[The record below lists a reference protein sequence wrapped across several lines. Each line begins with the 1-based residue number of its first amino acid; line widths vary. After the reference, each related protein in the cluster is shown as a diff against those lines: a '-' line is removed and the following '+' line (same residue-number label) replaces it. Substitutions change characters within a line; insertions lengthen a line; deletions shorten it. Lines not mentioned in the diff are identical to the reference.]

1 MNEIAIVTA
10 LCGHKEKLHNP
21 TVIHPNADY
30 HAFVSGDAT
39 KDTIWKWHH
48 IHSFSNDPKYDKRRN
63 AKIYKIMPQIFL
75 PGYKFYIWV
84 DVSHDV
90 VADPAF
96 ICKNLMNN
104 KDYACFKHTQR
115 NCIYDEAKV
124 LLELGYDHK
133 DLLEKQIEFY
143 KSKGYPQNNGL
154 FELSAFAVRNTQG
167 TQNIGLRWWDNICR
181 FSSRDQLS
189 FMYSVWESCPERLER
204 IAILPGFVNGFNKHG
219 TIGNNDLIPQTRQ
232 HVSSGP

>member
-10 LCGHKEKLHNP
+10 LCGGKESLSNP
-21 TVIHPNADY
+21 TVFHPNADY
-30 HAFVSGDAT
+30 HAFVSQPHPNA
-39 KDTIWKWHH
+39 TIWNQKHM
-48 IHSFSNDPKYDKRRN
+48 HSFSNDPKYALRRN
-63 AKIYKIMPQIFL
+63 AKIYKIMPHLFL

-96 ICKNLMNN
+96 ICNNLMNN
-104 KDYACFKHTQR
+104 KNFACFKHTQR
-115 NCIYDEAKV
+115 NCIYEEAKV

-143 KSKGYPQNNGL
+143 KSKGYPISNGL
-154 FELSAFAVRNTQG
+154 FELSAFVVRNTQG
-167 TQNIGLRWWDNICR
+167 TQNVGMKWWDNICR

-189 FMYSVWESCPERLER
+189 FMYSIWEAGLLDS
-204 IAILPGFVNGFNKHG
+204 IVTLPGFVNGFNKYG